1 MTDLVDM
8 AADQRE
14 RDLHAALPDANLAAM
29 RQLLASID
37 EHGYVTQAEIA
48 AALPPERSS
57 ADMIED
63 AMATLSRLGIEVVE
77 TPDDDEGN
85 ASPAAPAEAEIAHAA
100 EGEDAG
106 GNLRD
111 DQGRTDDP
119 TRQYLREMGTHALLS
134 REGEIAIAKRIE
146 AGRAMMIG
154 GLCEL
159 PTTADA
165 LLRWQAE
172 LESGKMLL
180 RDLVDLGATL
190 GAEEADAE
198 LLAEP
203 VAEAADDEPD
213 EDEIGSL
220 GLSVVASEDKARPEV
235 LAALEAVRE
244 THARLHALRNKRMQ
258 SDVEGRTLSA
268 EDEAAHA
275 AGRNEIARLI
285 GTLHLHTKRVEE
297 LVEGVRLLNKRLT
310 TTEGRLLR
318 LAETA
323 GVKREEFLVFYRG
336 AETTRG
342 WLDGAVSRKG
352 KGWKAFAVHHTD
364 EAEAMRAEIARIAT
378 ETGLPLPVFRSIY
391 ATVSRGERE
400 MVGAKSE
407 MVAANLRLV
416 VSIAKKYRNRGL
428 QFLDIIQEGNIGL
441 MKAVDKFEY
450 RRGFKFST
458 YATWWIRQAITRS
471 IADQARTIRVPVHM
485 IETVNKVTRTSRQMM
500 HELGREPSDEE
511 LAERMGLPVQKV
523 KQVMKIAKEP
533 ISLETPVGDEDTA
546 SLGDFIHD
554 KDAVAPLDVAIQSS
568 LRTLTSKML
577 GSLTAREER
586 VLRMRFGVGMNTD
599 HTLEEVGQG
608 FGVTRERIRQIE
620 AKALRKLKNPAR
632 SRELRSFLD

>member
-8 AADQRE
+8 AAGQRE
-14 RDLHAALPDANLAAM
+14 RDLHAVLPEANPAAM
-29 RQLLASID
+29 RQLLTSIE
-37 EHGYVTQAEIA
+37 EHGYVTQAEVA

-57 ADMIED
+57 TDMIED

-77 TPDDDEGN
+77 APDADEGDV
-85 ASPAAPAEAEIAHAA
+85 SLEAPAEAEVAA

-146 AGRAMMIG
+146 AGRALMIG

-159 PTTADA
+159 PTTTDA
-165 LLRWQAE
+165 LLRWHAE
-172 LESGKMLL
+172 LEAGGMLL
-180 RDLVDLGATL
+180 RDLVDLGETL
-190 GAEEADAE
+190 GAEADDAE
-198 LLAEP
+198 ALAEP
-203 VAEAADDEPD
+203 IVDEAD
-213 EDEIGSL
+213 EDGPP
-220 GLSVVASEDKARPEV
+220 GLSVVASEEKARPEV
-235 LAALEAVRE
+235 LAALDAIRQAS
-244 THARLHALRNKRMQ
+244 ARLHALHVKRTQ
-258 SDVEGRTLSA
+258 TYIEGGTLTAGEETAYLAGRTEVA
-268 EDEAAHA
+268 K
-275 AGRNEIARLI
+275 LI
-285 GTLHLHTKRVEE
+285 GALHLHANRIKD
-297 LVEGVRLLNKRLT
+297 LVEGVRLLNQRLT
-310 TTEGRLLR
+310 ATEGRLLR
-318 LAETA
+318 LAEAA
-323 GVKREEFLVFYRG
+323 GVRREEFLVFYKG

-352 KGWKAFAVHHTD
+352 KGWRTFAVRHTD
-364 EAEAMRAEIARIAT
+364 EAETMRAEIARIAT
-378 ETGLPLPVFRSIY
+378 EASLPLPMFRCIY

-485 IETVNKVTRTSRQMM
+485 IETVNKVTRTSRHMM

-546 SLGDFIHD
+546 SLGDFIQD
-554 KDAVAPLDVAIQSS
+554 RDAVAPLDVAIQSS
-568 LRTLTSKML
+568 LRTITSKML